1 MKPSTITATL
11 GIVLIGLGIYLLINK
26 IHIGAAIPILIGG
39 SLVYN
44 AFRGGRV
51 ATLIFGHVCI
61 VVGAYMITWGMLLPP
76 VSDITVAHIIFRP
89 LFWGNIFHNGRYMRQ
104 LSRLLPMRDKTSGA
118 IRDRRKLWGWQ
129 VIIGRG

>member
-89 LFWGNIFHNGRYMRQ
+89 LFWGIFSIMGGICANFHGFCRCVTKQ
-104 LSRLLPMRDKTSGA
+104 VEQFETGA
-118 IRDRRKLWGWQ
+118 NYGAGK
-129 VIIGRG
+129 